1 MEIMY
6 NATGARRKELV
17 KAVAAISGVKP
28 VYLGTPSFSYK
39 VGGIEVTR
47 DGTLR
52 LSDGRTAQPLTEALA
67 KAGFHYE
74 GEDAMNTAE
83 EAGGEADADEAA
95 TETAS
100 EDVAA
105 GAPALEDVE
114 RPMPQ
119 DAGTAV
125 EPPAV
130 SNEEGIEPATT
141 SAEAHAEGVGL
152 TVELPA
158 AQVNVELVEKLLE
171 AKGGLI
177 RKALGVTELPVETHE
192 DKVAFPWFAKQPPE
206 AERKAAIAFLAH
218 LAAFSMHAKRV
229 TAKAKPV
236 ANEKYAFRCFLL
248 RLGFIG
254 KEWKDERKTLL
265 KNLSGSSAFRDGQP
279 HEHEQG
285 SEAEQAQEVTA

>member
-105 GAPALEDVE
+105 GAPALENVE
-114 RPMPQ
+114 RPVAEN
-119 DAGTAV
+119 AGAAV
-125 EPPAV
+125 EPPAAQ
-130 SNEEGIEPATT
+130 NEESIEPSPEPEMHT
-141 SAEAHAEGVGL
+141 EGVGL

-177 RKALGVTELPVETHE
+177 RKALGVTALPVETHE

-206 AERKAAIAFLAH
+206 DERKAAIAFLAH
-218 LAAFSMHAKRV
+218 LAAFSKHAKRV

-279 HEHEQG
+279 HEHETE
-285 SEAEQAQEVTA
+285 SEDGQAQEVTA

>member
-1 MEIMY
+1 MEITY
-6 NATGARRKELV
+6 NAIGARRKELV
-17 KAVAAISGVKP
+17 KAVAAILGAKP
-28 VYLGTPSFSYK
+28 VYLGTPSFAYQ
-39 VGGIEVTR
+39 VGDIEVTR
-47 DGTLR
+47 DGALR
-52 LSDGRTAQPLTEALA
+52 LPDGMAAQPLTEALA

-95 TETAS
+95 QEETS

-114 RPMPQ
+114 RP
-119 DAGTAV
+119 AAEGEGTAV

-130 SNEEGIEPATT
+130 SNEEGIESATA
-141 SAEAHAEGVGL
+141 SAETHDEGIGL

-177 RKALGVTELPVETHE
+177 RKALGVTALPVETHE

-206 AERKAAIAFLAH
+206 DERKAAIAFLAH
-218 LAAFSMHAKRV
+218 LAAFSKHAKRV

-279 HEHEQG
+279 HEHETE
-285 SEAEQAQEVTA
+285 SEDGQAQEVTA

>member
-1 MEIMY
+1 MEIKY

-17 KAVAAISGVKP
+17 KALAGVTNEKP
-28 VYLGTPSFSYK
+28 VYLGTPSFGYK
-39 VGGIEVTR
+39 VGDIEVTR

-52 LSDGRTAQPLTEALA
+52 LPDGMAAQPLAEALA

-83 EAGGEADADEAA
+83 EAGGEADEAA
-95 TETAS
+95 QE
-100 EDVAA
+100 EVPQDVAA

-114 RPMPQ
+114 RP
-119 DAGTAV
+119 AAEGEGAAV
-125 EPPAV
+125 EPPAIAQG
-130 SNEEGIEPATT
+130 EGI
-141 SAEAHAEGVGL
+141 GL

-158 AQVNVELVEKLLE
+158 AQVNVELLGKLLE
-171 AKGGLI
+171 AKGALI
-177 RKALGVTELPVETHE
+177 RKALGVTELPMETHE
-192 DKVAFPWFAKQPPE
+192 DKVAFPWFKEQPPE
-206 AERKAAIAFLAH
+206 DERKAAIAFLSH

-279 HEHEQG
+279 HGHE
-285 SEAEQAQEVTA
+285 QEVTA

>member
-95 TETAS
+95 QEETS
-100 EDVAA
+100 QDVAA

-114 RPMPQ
+114 RPAAE
-119 DAGTAV
+119 DEGTAM
-125 EPPAV
+125 EPPATR
-130 SNEEGIEPATT
+130 NEENVEPATT

-158 AQVNVELVEKLLE
+158 AQVNVELLGKLLE
-171 AKGGLI
+171 AKGALI
-177 RKALGVTELPVETHE
+177 RKALGVTELPMETHD
-192 DKVAFPWFAKQPPE
+192 DKVAFPWFKEQPPE
-206 AERKAAIAFLAH
+206 AERKAAIALITH

-254 KEWKDERKTLL
+254 KEWKGERKTLL
-265 KNLSGSSAFRDGQP
+265 QNLSGSSAFRDGQP

-285 SEAEQAQEVTA
+285 SEAEQA

>member
-1 MEIMY
+1 MEIKY

-17 KAVAAISGVKP
+17 KAIAAILGAKP
-28 VYLGTPSFSYK
+28 VYLGTPSFAYQ
-39 VGGIEVTR
+39 VGDIEVTR
-47 DGTLR
+47 DGALR
-52 LSDGRTAQPLTEALA
+52 LPDGMAAQPLAEALA

-74 GEDAMNTAE
+74 GEDAMNMAE
-83 EAGGEADADEAA
+83 EAGGEADANEAA
-95 TETAS
+95 TEETPQ
-100 EDVAA
+100 DVAA

-114 RPMPQ
+114 RPAAE
-119 DAGTAV
+119 DEGTAV

-130 SNEEGIEPATT
+130 AQDGGI
-141 SAEAHAEGVGL
+141 GL

-206 AERKAAIAFLAH
+206 DERKATIAFLAH
-218 LAAFSMHAKRV
+218 LAAFSKHAKRV

-279 HEHEQG
+279 HEREQG

>member
-17 KAVAAISGVKP
+17 KAVAALTNEKP
-28 VYLGTPSFSYK
+28 VYLGTPSFAYK
-39 VGGIEVTR
+39 VGNIEVMR

-52 LSDGRTAQPLTEALA
+52 LPDGMAVQLLTEALA
-67 KAGFHYE
+67 NAGFHYE
-74 GEDAMNTAE
+74 GEIAMDVAE
-83 EAGGEADADEAA
+83 AKDGETDADEA
-95 TETAS
+95 T

-114 RPMPQ
+114 RPLPQ
-119 DAGTAV
+119 DEGAAV
-125 EPPAV
+125 EPPAATHKEERG
-130 SNEEGIEPATT
+130 SEEEPSAIAQGEGI
-141 SAEAHAEGVGL
+141 GL

-158 AQVNVELVEKLLE
+158 AQVNVELLGKLLE
-171 AKGGLI
+171 AKGAFI
-177 RKALGVTELPVETHE
+177 RKALGVTELPMETHE
-192 DKVAFPWFAKQPPE
+192 DKVAFPWFQEQPPE
-206 AERKAAIAFLAH
+206 DERKAVLALISH
-218 LAAFSMHAKRV
+218 LAAFSKQAKRV

-265 KNLSGSSAFRDGQP
+265 RNLSGSSAFRDGHP
-279 HEHEQG
+279 H
-285 SEAEQAQEVTA
+285 AQEVTA

>member
-1 MEIMY
+1 MEIKY

-17 KAVAAISGVKP
+17 KAIAAILGAKP
-28 VYLGTPSFSYK
+28 VYLGMPSFGYQ
-39 VGGIEVTR
+39 VGSIEVTR
-47 DGTLR
+47 NGTLR
-52 LSDGRTAQPLTEALA
+52 LPDEMAAQPLTEALA

-74 GEDAMNTAE
+74 GEDAMNTAT
-83 EAGGEADADEAA
+83 EASA
-95 TETAS
+95 
-100 EDVAA
+100 
-105 GAPALEDVE
+105 
-114 RPMPQ
+114 
-119 DAGTAV
+119 
-125 EPPAV
+125 
-130 SNEEGIEPATT
+130 EGI
-141 SAEAHAEGVGL
+141 GL

-206 AERKAAIAFLAH
+206 DERKAAIAFLSH
-218 LAAFSMHAKRV
+218 LAAFSKHAKRV

-279 HEHEQG
+279 HEREQG

>member
-95 TETAS
+95 QEETS
-100 EDVAA
+100 QDVAA
-105 GAPALEDVE
+105 GAQHWKMWSARLRRTRERRWSRLPPGMRRTLNPQRHPQKHTLRVSAL
-114 RPMPQ
+114 RWNC
-119 DAGTAV
+119 
-125 EPPAV
+125 PP
-130 SNEEGIEPATT
+130 
-141 SAEAHAEGVGL
+141 
-152 TVELPA
+152 
-158 AQVNVELVEKLLE
+158 
-171 AKGGLI
+171 
-177 RKALGVTELPVETHE
+177 R
-192 DKVAFPWFAKQPPE
+192 
-206 AERKAAIAFLAH
+206 R
-218 LAAFSMHAKRV
+218 
-229 TAKAKPV
+229 
-236 ANEKYAFRCFLL
+236 
-248 RLGFIG
+248 
-254 KEWKDERKTLL
+254 
-265 KNLSGSSAFRDGQP
+265 
-279 HEHEQG
+279 
-285 SEAEQAQEVTA
+285 

>member
-1 MEIMY
+1 MEIKY

-17 KAVAAISGVKP
+17 KVIAAILNEKP
-28 VYLGTPSFSYK
+28 VYLGTPSFAYK
-39 VGGIEVTR
+39 VGDIEVTR

-52 LSDGRTAQPLTEALA
+52 LPDGMAAQPLTEALA

-83 EAGGEADADEAA
+83 EAGGEADEVT
-95 TETAS
+95 TETAL

-114 RPMPQ
+114 CPAAE
-119 DAGTAV
+119 DEGAAV

-130 SNEEGIEPATT
+130 
-141 SAEAHAEGVGL
+141 
-152 TVELPA
+152 

-206 AERKAAIAFLAH
+206 AERKAAIAFLSH
-218 LAAFSMHAKRV
+218 LAAFSKHAKRV

-236 ANEKYAFRCFLL
+236 SNEKYAFRCFLL

-279 HEHEQG
+279 HEHEQE
-285 SEAEQAQEVTA
+285 SEATQAQEVTA

>member
-1 MEIMY
+1 MEIKY

-17 KAVAAISGVKP
+17 KAVAALTNEKP
-28 VYLGTPSFSYK
+28 VYLGTPSFACK
-39 VGGIEVTR
+39 VGDIEVTR

-52 LSDGRTAQPLTEALA
+52 LPDGMAAQPLTEALA
-67 KAGFHYE
+67 NAGFHYE
-74 GEDAMNTAE
+74 GEIAMDVAEAKDGETDAE
-83 EAGGEADADEAA
+83 E
-95 TETAS
+95 AS

-114 RPMPQ
+114 RPLPQ
-119 DAGTAV
+119 DEGAAV
-125 EPPAV
+125 EPPAAENAESV
-130 SNEEGIEPATT
+130 EPAPEQETHTEGI
-141 SAEAHAEGVGL
+141 GL

-158 AQVNVELVEKLLE
+158 AQVNVELLGKLLE
-171 AKGGLI
+171 AKGALI
-177 RKALGVTELPVETHE
+177 RKALGVTELPIEE
-192 DKVAFPWFAKQPPE
+192 RDGKVAFPWFQEQPPE
-206 AERKAAIAFLAH
+206 AERKAAIALISH
-218 LAAFSMHAKRV
+218 LAAFSKQAKRV

-279 HEHEQG
+279 HEHETE
-285 SEAEQAQEVTA
+285 SEDGQAQEVTA

>member
-1 MEIMY
+1 MEIKY

-17 KAVAAISGVKP
+17 KALAVVTNEKP
-28 VYLGTPSFSYK
+28 VYLGTPSFGYK
-39 VGGIEVTR
+39 VGDIEVTR

-52 LSDGRTAQPLTEALA
+52 LPDGMAVQPLTEALA

-74 GEDAMNTAE
+74 GEDAMDTATE
-83 EAGGEADADEAA
+83 EDGGANEAA
-95 TETAS
+95 QEETS
-100 EDVAA
+100 QDVAA

-114 RPMPQ
+114 RPTAE
-119 DAGTAV
+119 DEGTAV
-125 EPPAV
+125 EPPAA
-130 SNEEGIEPATT
+130 SDET
-141 SAEAHAEGVGL
+141 GVGL

-177 RKALGVTELPVETHE
+177 RKALGVAELPVETHD

-206 AERKAAIAFLAH
+206 DERKAAIAFLSH
-218 LAAFSMHAKRV
+218 LAAFSKHAKRV

-254 KEWKDERKTLL
+254 KEWKAERKTLL

-279 HEHEQG
+279 HEHEQER
-285 SEAEQAQEVTA
+285 EAEQTQEVMA

>member
-1 MEIMY
+1 MEITY
-6 NATGARRKELV
+6 NAIGARRKELV
-17 KAVAAISGVKP
+17 KAVAAILGAKP
-28 VYLGTPSFSYK
+28 VYLGTPSFAYQ
-39 VGGIEVTR
+39 VGDIEVTR
-47 DGTLR
+47 DGALR
-52 LSDGRTAQPLTEALA
+52 LPDGMAAQPLTEALA

-95 TETAS
+95 QEETS
-100 EDVAA
+100 QDVAA

-114 RPMPQ
+114 RP
-119 DAGTAV
+119 AAEGEGTAV

-130 SNEEGIEPATT
+130 SNEEGIESATA
-141 SAEAHAEGVGL
+141 SAETHDEGIGL

-177 RKALGVTELPVETHE
+177 RKALGVTALPVETHE

-206 AERKAAIAFLAH
+206 DERKAAIAFLAH
-218 LAAFSMHAKRV
+218 LAAFSKHAKRV

-279 HEHEQG
+279 HEHETE
-285 SEAEQAQEVTA
+285 SEDGQAQEVTA

>member
-67 KAGFHYE
+67 NVGFHYE
-74 GEDAMNTAE
+74 GEIAMDVAE
-83 EAGGEADADEAA
+83 AKDGEADANEAA
-95 TETAS
+95 TEEAPQ
-100 EDVAA
+100 DVAA

-119 DAGTAV
+119 DKGAAV
-125 EPPAV
+125 EPPAATHEEERG
-130 SNEEGIEPATT
+130 SEEEPPAIAQGEGI
-141 SAEAHAEGVGL
+141 GL

-158 AQVNVELVEKLLE
+158 VQVNVELLGKLLE
-171 AKGGLI
+171 AKGALI
-177 RKALGVTELPVETHE
+177 RKALGVTELPMETHE
-192 DKVAFPWFAKQPPE
+192 DKVAFPWFQEQPSE
-206 AERKAAIAFLAH
+206 DERKAAIALISH
-218 LAAFSMHAKRV
+218 LGAFSKHAKRV

-265 KNLSGSSAFRDGQP
+265 RNLSGSSAFRDGHP
-279 HEHEQG
+279 HEHETETG
-285 SEAEQAQEVTA
+285 DEQEVTA

>member
-1 MEIMY
+1 MEITY
-6 NATGARRKELV
+6 NAIGARRKELV
-17 KAVAAISGVKP
+17 KAVAAILGAKP
-28 VYLGTPSFSYK
+28 VYLGTPSFAYQ
-39 VGGIEVTR
+39 VGDIEVTR
-47 DGTLR
+47 DGALR
-52 LSDGRTAQPLTEALA
+52 LPDGMAAQPLAEALA

-74 GEDAMNTAE
+74 GEDAMNMAE
-83 EAGGEADADEAA
+83 EAGGEADANEAA
-95 TETAS
+95 TEETPQ
-100 EDVAA
+100 DVAA

-114 RPMPQ
+114 RPAAE
-119 DAGTAV
+119 DEGTAV

-130 SNEEGIEPATT
+130 AQDGGI
-141 SAEAHAEGVGL
+141 GL

-206 AERKAAIAFLAH
+206 DERKAAIAFLAH
-218 LAAFSMHAKRV
+218 LAAFSKHAKRV

-279 HEHEQG
+279 HEHETE
-285 SEAEQAQEVTA
+285 SEDGQAQEVTA

>member
-1 MEIMY
+1 MEIKY

-17 KAVAAISGVKP
+17 KALAVVTNEKP
-28 VYLGTPSFSYK
+28 VYLGTPSFGYK
-39 VGGIEVTR
+39 VGDIEVTR

-52 LSDGRTAQPLTEALA
+52 LPDGMAAQPLAEALA

-83 EAGGEADADEAA
+83 EAGGEADEAA
-95 TETAS
+95 QE
-100 EDVAA
+100 EVPQDVAA

-114 RPMPQ
+114 RP
-119 DAGTAV
+119 AAEGEGAAV
-125 EPPAV
+125 EPPAIAQG
-130 SNEEGIEPATT
+130 EGI
-141 SAEAHAEGVGL
+141 GL

-158 AQVNVELVEKLLE
+158 AQVNVELLGKLLE
-171 AKGGLI
+171 AKGALI
-177 RKALGVTELPVETHE
+177 RKALGVTELPMETHE
-192 DKVAFPWFAKQPPE
+192 DKVAFPWFKEQPPE
-206 AERKAAIAFLAH
+206 DERKAAIAFLSH

-279 HEHEQG
+279 HGHE
-285 SEAEQAQEVTA
+285 QEVTA

>member
-17 KAVAAISGVKP
+17 KAVAAILGEKA
-28 VYLGTPSFSYK
+28 VYLGTPSFAYQ
-39 VGGIEVTR
+39 VGDIEVTR

-52 LSDGRTAQPLTEALA
+52 LTDGMAAQPLAEALA
-67 KAGFHYE
+67 NAGFHYE
-74 GEDAMNTAE
+74 GKIAMDVAE
-83 EAGGEADADEAA
+83 AKDGETDADEA
-95 TETAS
+95 T

-114 RPMPQ
+114 RPLPQ
-119 DAGTAV
+119 DEGAAV
-125 EPPAV
+125 EPPAATHEEERG
-130 SNEEGIEPATT
+130 SEEEPPAIAQGEGI
-141 SAEAHAEGVGL
+141 GL

-158 AQVNVELVEKLLE
+158 AQVNVELLGKLLE
-171 AKGGLI
+171 AKGALI
-177 RKALGVTELPVETHE
+177 RKALGVTELPIEE
-192 DKVAFPWFAKQPPE
+192 RDGKVAFPWFQEQPPE
-206 AERKAAIAFLAH
+206 DERKAAIALISH
-218 LAAFSMHAKRV
+218 LGAFSKQAKRV

-265 KNLSGSSAFRDGQP
+265 QNLSGSSAFRDGHP
-279 HEHEQG
+279 HEHET
-285 SEAEQAQEVTA
+285 ETRDEQAQEVTA

>member
-1 MEIMY
+1 MEIKY

-17 KAVAAISGVKP
+17 KALAVVTNEKP
-28 VYLGTPSFSYK
+28 VYLGTPSFGYK
-39 VGGIEVTR
+39 VGDIEVTR

-52 LSDGRTAQPLTEALA
+52 LPDGMAAQPLAEALA

-83 EAGGEADADEAA
+83 EAGGEADEAA
-95 TETAS
+95 QE
-100 EDVAA
+100 EVPQDVAA

-114 RPMPQ
+114 RP
-119 DAGTAV
+119 AAEGEGTAV

-130 SNEEGIEPATT
+130 SNEEGIESATA
-141 SAEAHAEGVGL
+141 SAETHDEGIGL

-158 AQVNVELVEKLLE
+158 AQVNVELLGKLLE
-171 AKGGLI
+171 AKGALI
-177 RKALGVTELPVETHE
+177 RKALGVTELPMETHE
-192 DKVAFPWFAKQPPE
+192 DKVAFPWFKEQPPE
-206 AERKAAIAFLAH
+206 DERKAAIAFLSH

-279 HEHEQG
+279 HGHE
-285 SEAEQAQEVTA
+285 QEVTA

>member
-1 MEIMY
+1 MEITY
-6 NATGARRKELV
+6 NAIGARRKELV
-17 KAVAAISGVKP
+17 KAVAAILGAKP
-28 VYLGTPSFSYK
+28 VYLGTPSFAYQ
-39 VGGIEVTR
+39 VGDIEVTR
-47 DGTLR
+47 DGALR
-52 LSDGRTAQPLTEALA
+52 LPDGMAAQPLTEALA

-74 GEDAMNTAE
+74 GEDAMKTATQEDGGADGAAKE
-83 EAGGEADADEAA
+83 E
-95 TETAS
+95 TPQ
-100 EDVAA
+100 DVAA
-105 GAPALEDVE
+105 GASALENVE
-114 RPMPQ
+114 RP
-119 DAGTAV
+119 AAEGEGTAV

-130 SNEEGIEPATT
+130 SNEEGIESATA
-141 SAEAHAEGVGL
+141 SAETHDEGIGL

-206 AERKAAIAFLAH
+206 EERKAAIAFLSH
-218 LAAFSMHAKRV
+218 LAAFSKHAKRV

-254 KEWKDERKTLL
+254 KEWKAERKTLL

-279 HEHEQG
+279 HEHETE
-285 SEAEQAQEVTA
+285 SEDGQAQEVTA